1 MSIDIRPPCIQGS
14 DREQLA
20 AIRTYLFQLRDQ
32 LQFAFDNVGEGG
44 VSTVIERHIASGS
57 ASSPTL
63 TPEQKEENAEATFNS
78 IKALIIKSADIV
90 DAYYEEINKKF
101 NSEYFAES
109 DFGSYLERTE
119 SNINANAEGITQTNE
134 KVAAIEYVKDVY
146 QNSDAYA
153 MIVKGEGYIKSGF
166 LGVQE
171 DGVELYG
178 IEVGQTVTENGTTTF
193 RGSARFTP
201 MGVFLFDENGIKT
214 AWLGQRRFSAYE
226 IEARESLQVG
236 GFIDKVK
243 DTDVITKYVG

>member
-1 MSIDIRPPCIQGS
+1 MPIDIRPPCIQGS

-44 VSTVIERHIASGS
+44 VSTVIERHIASGG
-57 ASSPTL
+57 ASSPSL

-90 DAYYEEINKKF
+90 DAYYEEIDKKF

-109 DFGSYLERTE
+109 DFGYYLKKTE
-119 SNINANAEGITQTNE
+119 NNISVNADGITQTNKSIE
-134 KVAAIEYVKDVY
+134 KIEGVY
-146 QNSDAYA
+146 QNSTDYA

-166 LGVQE
+166 LGDRE
-171 DGVELYG
+171 DGVDSYG
-178 IEVGQTVTENGTTTF
+178 IEVGQRFTDENGTTIF

-201 MGVFLFDENGIKT
+201 MGVFLFDGNGIKT
-214 AWLGQRRFSAYE
+214 AWLGQRRLTAYE